1 MNLNVDCVRDILLCV
16 EKKCWYKHNEK
27 DQLIEHE
34 TIRYV
39 DLLVDETLNKYSPDE
54 KEHALYLLIQEGYID
69 YDRDHFKA
77 INGTLY
83 AAYIIDL
90 TWKGHD
96 LLDNVRNHNVWHAVK
111 EKAKEYG
118 TLSLSTIFKA
128 AGVYTTALLTDPNAL
143 HNLTTGFSNTVQ
155 NMIK

>member
-1 MNLNVDCVRDILLCV
+1 MNLNADCVRDILLCV
-16 EKKCWYKHNEK
+16 EKECGYKHNEK
-27 DQLIEHE
+27 GQPIKHELIGY
-34 TIRYV
+34 RK
-39 DLLVDETLNKYSPDE
+39 LLADETLNKYSPDE
-54 KEHALYLLIQEGYID
+54 KEHALYLLIQEGYVD
-69 YDRDHFKA
+69 YDRNHFNA

-83 AAYIIDL
+83 SADIVDL

-96 LLDNVRNHNVWHAVK
+96 LLDNVRNHSVWHAVK

-143 HNLTTGFSNTVQ
+143 HNLTTGITNTVQ
-155 NMIK
+155 SVIK